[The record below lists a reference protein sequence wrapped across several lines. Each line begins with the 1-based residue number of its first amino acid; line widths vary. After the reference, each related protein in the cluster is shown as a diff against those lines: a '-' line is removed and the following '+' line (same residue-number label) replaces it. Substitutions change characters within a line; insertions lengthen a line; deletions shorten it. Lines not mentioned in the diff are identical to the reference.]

1 MNFQG
6 SLQPAAIERN
16 EVSILSQRPA
26 APPPQTARRFGGG
39 DQPSHVNGNP
49 MGGDELSAMNSF
61 NTNMGYGDSIN
72 REERYA

>member
-1 MNFQG
+1 
-6 SLQPAAIERN
+6 
-16 EVSILSQRPA
+16 
-26 APPPQTARRFGGG
+26 
-39 DQPSHVNGNP
+39 

>member
-39 DQPSHVNGNP
+39 D
-49 MGGDELSAMNSF
+49 
-61 NTNMGYGDSIN
+61 
-72 REERYA
+72 